1 MLSST
6 NMIKLIGLMLIV
18 AVVNILVLSPG
29 FIGVQIGTS
38 ALSTATGVTLL
49 FASAWVL
56 IYGIYHLL
64 FKKPVIIPVKEIKT
78 YEEYVENLSQYRH
91 VKGIESDISL
101 ALEQMERMQKRKS
114 TLIHVLKQ
122 RFEETEMSFKKF
134 ASVSQEVENLF
145 YLNIR
150 NILNILLVFDES
162 EFNKIINRKSS
173 GFSTELLQKKANV
186 YHDYLSSMK
195 SSLSNNEEILLKLD
209 RLLLE
214 ISSLDNIEPG
224 DIEQLSCMQE
234 LDALIKQTK
243 YYK

>member
-1 MLSST
+1 
-6 NMIKLIGLMLIV
+6 MIKLLGLMLIV

-38 ALSTATGVTLL
+38 ALSTATGITLL

-56 IYGIYHLL
+56 VTGIYQLL

-78 YEEYVENLSQYRH
+78 YEEYVENLSRYRH
-91 VKGIESDISL
+91 VKGIDSDISL
-101 ALEQMERMQKRKS
+101 VLEQMERMQKRKS
-114 TLIHVLKQ
+114 TLIQVLKQ

-145 YLNIR
+145 YQNIR
-150 NILNILLVFDES
+150 NILNILCVFDET
-162 EFNKIINRKSS
+162 EFDRVIHRKAS

-186 YHDYLSSMK
+186 YNDYLSSMK

-234 LDALIKQTK
+234 LDVLIKQTK
-243 YYK
+243 YYKS

>member
-29 FIGVQIGTS
+29 FIGVRIGTS

-56 IYGIYHLL
+56 VYGIYHLL
-64 FKKPVIIPVKEIKT
+64 FKKPVMIPVKEIKT

>member
-1 MLSST
+1 MSST
-6 NMIKLIGLMLIV
+6 NMIKLLGLMLIV

-49 FASAWVL
+49 FASVWALVT
-56 IYGIYHLL
+56 GIYQLL

-78 YEEYVENLSQYRH
+78 YEEYVENLSRYRY

-114 TLIHVLKQ
+114 TLIQVLKQ

-145 YLNIR
+145 YQNIR
-150 NILNILLVFDES
+150 SILNILCVFDGT
-162 EFNKIINRKSS
+162 EFDRVIHRKSS
-173 GFSTELLQKKANV
+173 GFSTELLQKKAKV
-186 YHDYLSSMK
+186 YNDYLSSVK

-243 YYK
+243 YYKS